1 MSKKAIS
8 RKPELCAADRRRA
21 MREDKTEASS
31 QPVKGGLTESSGLD
45 TRDIRGTRIVKP
57 SFNPSVRL
65 KPHIGIIMADAYTV
79 IAEEFRQ
86 LRQKVEMGEELTP
99 SETRKFVQ
107 MADTVAKLAREE
119 REQEKKTDPAQL
131 SDEELLI
138 LAKEAAEALESGDD
152 AV

>member
-1 MSKKAIS
+1 
-8 RKPELCAADRRRA
+8 
-21 MREDKTEASS
+21 
-31 QPVKGGLTESSGLD
+31 
-45 TRDIRGTRIVKP
+45 
-57 SFNPSVRL
+57 
-65 KPHIGIIMADAYTV
+65 MADAYTV

-131 SDEELLI
+131 SDEELII